1 MRTLGLAIV
10 LGCSPFLSG
19 APRLTGGTG
28 TIYLGSYAKRM
39 VVIDEATARVTA
51 QIPLA
56 TGIPWFVRRSQ
67 DATRFYIE
75 NADQEHFEV
84 VDIATRK

>member
-1 MRTLGLAIV
+1 
-10 LGCSPFLSG
+10 
-19 APRLTGGTG
+19 
-28 TIYLGSYAKRM
+28 M
-39 VVIDEATARVTA
+39 VVIDEATERVTA